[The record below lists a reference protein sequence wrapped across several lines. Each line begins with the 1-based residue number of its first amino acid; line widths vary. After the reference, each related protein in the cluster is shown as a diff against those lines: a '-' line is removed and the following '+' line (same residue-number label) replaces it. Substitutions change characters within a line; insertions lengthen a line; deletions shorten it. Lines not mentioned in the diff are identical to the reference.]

1 MSTVGAQRDLVADD
15 RARAGRWLWLALAS
29 LGLAGVLASGL
40 VFARMPVLATLVTDP
55 AFFKRCLVVHVDLAL
70 VVWFHAFAA
79 ALFAFVPSRMPSNV
93 IARHGTVIAAF
104 GMAFMLLAAGVNG
117 ARPILAN
124 YVPVIDHP
132 LYVIGLGA
140 VGLGLAATILD
151 VKLLPGAEAPL
162 GPFSLPPASIVALR
176 TAGICILLA
185 LATFVSTAI
194 AVPAGLSP
202 EAYWEL
208 VMWGGG
214 HVLQFASVAAMLAVW
229 TVLLAQVLGHSP
241 IDRGAATTLCLL
253 LATPLLAAPLLPLFG
268 PTTAAYHKSF
278 TRLMQFGIAPP
289 VLAWLVISVRALA
302 RSNRAGELSAEAKKS
317 GAFLGFF
324 TSAALTVAGFG
335 LGASIRGPNTVI
347 PAHYHA
353 SIGAVTVAFMAVTVP
368 LLTAVGYASPSR
380 RVLALSRVQPVML
393 GVGQLIFAIGFALAG
408 AHGMRRKAYGGEQQI
423 RTWAEW
429 IGLGV
434 MGIGGL
440 VAVAGGVLFLV
451 VVFAMWRGRQVR
463 DGSTQRG
470 DAWLRL
476 PSTRF
481 NA

>member
-1 MSTVGAQRDLVADD
+1 
-15 RARAGRWLWLALAS
+15 
-29 LGLAGVLASGL
+29 
-40 VFARMPVLATLVTDP
+40 MPVLATLVTDP

-79 ALFAFVPSRMPSNV
+79 ALFAFVPSRLRSNP
-93 IARHGTVIAAF
+93 IARHGTAIAGC
-104 GMAFMLLAAGVNG
+104 GMALMLLAAGVNG

-132 LYVIGLGA
+132 LYVVGLGA
-140 VGLGLAATILD
+140 VGLGLAVSILD

-162 GPFSLPPASIVALR
+162 GPFSLPPEAIVALR
-176 TAGICILLA
+176 TSGICILLA
-185 LATFVSTAI
+185 LATFVSTAL

-214 HVLQFASVAAMLAVW
+214 HVLQFASIAAMLAVW
-229 TVLLAQVLGHSP
+229 TVLLAQVLGHAP
-241 IDRGAATTLCLL
+241 IGRSAATVLCLL
-253 LATPLLAAPLLPLFG
+253 LATPLLVAPLLPMFG

-289 VLAWLVISVRALA
+289 VLAWLGLSLRALYRA
-302 RSNRAGELSAEAKKS
+302 HRAGELSLEARRS
-317 GAFLGFF
+317 GALLGFA
-324 TSAALTVAGFG
+324 TSAALTIAGFL
-335 LGASIRGPNTVI
+335 LGASIRGPNTTI

-380 RVLALSRVQPVML
+380 RVLAISRLQPVLL

-408 AHGMRRKAYGGEQQI
+408 AHGMRRKAYGDEQQI
-423 RTWAEW
+423 RT
-429 IGLGV
+429 
-434 MGIGGL
+434 
-440 VAVAGGVLFLV
+440 
-451 VVFAMWRGRQVR
+451 
-463 DGSTQRG
+463 
-470 DAWLRL
+470 
-476 PSTRF
+476 
-481 NA
+481 